1 MMKDSVV
8 HVKDTVAWT
17 LGRICELLIHC
28 IKADVHLNEL
38 VSALVYGLQ
47 DSPRIVGN
55 CCWVSLL
62 AIEMFKSNSN
72 PIHSH

>member
-17 LGRICELLIHC
+17 LGRICELLINC
-28 IKADVHLNEL
+28 IKPEIHLNEL
-38 VSALVYGLQ
+38 ISALVYGLQ

-55 CCWVSLL
+55 CCWVSLIDCL
-62 AIEMFKSNSN
+62 LKIADVFCYS
-72 PIHSH
+72 P